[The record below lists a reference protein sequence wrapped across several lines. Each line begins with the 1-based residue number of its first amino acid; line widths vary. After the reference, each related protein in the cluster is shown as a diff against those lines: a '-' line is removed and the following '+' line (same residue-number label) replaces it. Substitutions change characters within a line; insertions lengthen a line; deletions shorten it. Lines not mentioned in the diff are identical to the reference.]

1 MSSNNTQK
9 DSLSQHFGGIYPIY
23 KERGETLSMLL
34 QRFRKVHNLDEKVLL
49 TYAGRLDPMAD
60 GVVIV
65 LAGDARFQKDKML
78 GLDKVY
84 EMKVLCGV
92 ATDSLDVLG
101 IIEKIDLIKNIPDS
115 EIKDVVGQIK
125 DIKVLPYPMY
135 SSRPVGGKPLFMH
148 ARAGTDVAV
157 PDKKIKIFEV
167 EILNIEKE
175 NLGEIIFK
183 IENDIDKVV
192 GDFRQEEI
200 KKSWQKIRQEMKEK
214 HGNKVVTMINIR
226 AKVSSGTYMR
236 SLAEWI
242 GDKLSCPALAYS
254 ITRLKV
260 GDYS

>member
-9 DSLSQHFGGIYPIY
+9 DSLSQQFDGIYPIY

-34 QRFRKVHNLDEKVLL
+34 QRFRKIHNLDGKVLL

-84 EMKVLCGV
+84 EMKILCGV

-101 IIEKIDLIKNIPDS
+101 MIEKVEIEDIKDS
-115 EIKDVVGQIK
+115 RIKDVVGQIK
-125 DIKVLPYPMY
+125 DIKVLPYPLY
-135 SSRPVGGKPLFMH
+135 SSRPVNGKPLFVH
-148 ARAGTDVAV
+148 ARAGRDVEV
-157 PDKKIKIFEV
+157 PDKKVKIFEV
-167 EILNIEKE
+167 ELLSIEKE
-175 NLGEIIFK
+175 NLGDVVSK
-183 IENDIDKVV
+183 IENDIEKVV

-200 KKSWQKIRQEMKEK
+200 KKSWQNALEK
-214 HGNKVVTMINIR
+214 YGNENVVMINIR

-236 SLAEWI
+236 SLAKWV
-242 GDKLSCPALAYS
+242 GDKLGLPAIAYS

-260 GDYS
+260 GDYSYTE